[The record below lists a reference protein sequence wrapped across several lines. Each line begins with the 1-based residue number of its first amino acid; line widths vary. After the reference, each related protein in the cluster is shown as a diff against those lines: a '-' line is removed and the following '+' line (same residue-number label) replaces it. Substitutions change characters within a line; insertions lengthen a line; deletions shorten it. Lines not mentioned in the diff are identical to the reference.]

1 MREDMAKVI
10 VERPRLINSN
20 PIKYDGRIYR
30 NSDETPNRMGMQRG
44 YSNRKYFNEN
54 LAPLRRFL
62 ESQVNRPWNKV
73 YAEIRAQ
80 IDGRSTVQQHILQ
93 HLEQFVEI
101 HTRWDAEKQLILI
114 QTRQW
119 HSASLYLRD
128 SSVELYV
135 DPRSGLLMKN
145 RHYQSYATKQK
156 HKKAEAQKAEEQI
169 RRIISQ
175 HIFLRKIDGIWY
187 RVELADLPPMRQAY
201 NLEGSILHGHFVAD
215 SVWDVVCGAWVSRS
229 QNHSSN
235 RKHECDKCETGQRY
249 AVKKQQLSSK
259 EIKQLKLA

>member
-10 VERPRLINSN
+10 VERPRLVRSN

-30 NSDETPNRMGMQRG
+30 NSDDTPNRMGMQRG
-44 YSNRKYFNEN
+44 YANRKSFNEN

-101 HTRWDAEKQLILI
+101 HTKWDEERQLILVHH
-114 QTRQW
+114 RSW
-119 HSASLYLRD
+119 RSVPLDLRD

-135 DPRSGLLMKN
+135 DPRSGLLLKN

-156 HKKAEAQKAEEQI
+156 RRKAEAKKAELEI
-169 RRIISQ
+169 RRVLSQ
-175 HIFLRKIDGIWY
+175 NIVLRKIDGIWY

-201 NLEGSILHGHFVAD
+201 NPDGSICHGYFVAD
-215 SVWDVVCGAWVSRS
+215 NVWDVVCGAWVSRIKS
-229 QNHSSN
+229 HASNH
-235 RKHECDKCETGQRY
+235 KHGCEKCETGQRY
-249 AVKKQQLSSK
+249 AVKKQQLNSK
-259 EIKQLKLA
+259 EIKDLKLG